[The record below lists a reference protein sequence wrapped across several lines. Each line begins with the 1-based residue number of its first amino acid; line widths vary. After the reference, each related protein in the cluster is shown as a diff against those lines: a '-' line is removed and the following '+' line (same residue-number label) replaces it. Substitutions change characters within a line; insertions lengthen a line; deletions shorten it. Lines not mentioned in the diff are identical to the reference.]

1 MVAYG
6 VQAIFCSSYPTF
18 VLTMMTLTVPKGATG
33 GVFGVYV
40 STQALG
46 GVLMTFIYEA
56 INAANPTLNK
66 KIMLWFVPATM
77 IASGILIYMSSFN
90 YEKIMDQ

>member
-1 MVAYG
+1 
-6 VQAIFCSSYPTF
+6 
-18 VLTMMTLTVPKGATG
+18 
-33 GVFGVYV
+33 
-40 STQALG
+40 
-46 GVLMTFIYEA
+46 MTFIYEA

-90 YEKIMDQ
+90 YEKIMD